1 MGTPA
6 ETVTVTPAP
15 TYTTTPCETTL
26 PETYTVT
33 PAPTYTTTPAETV
46 TQTPAPTYTPAP
58 ESPCGTVAPAPA
70 PESPCETVAPAPA
83 PESPCGTVAPAP
95 APTSPCGTVAPT
107 YKKYASQESPVVKK
121 DSSTQ
126 TWAFPL
132 IGAVAMIS
140 CISLAVGLRKKNSR
154 STRQMSL
161 VSPVSL
167 ESDLEME
174 IE

>member
-6 ETVTVTPAP
+6 ETYTVTPAP

-58 ESPCGTVAPAPA
+58 TSPCGTVAPAPA
-70 PESPCETVAPAPA
+70 PE
-83 PESPCGTVAPAP
+83 
-95 APTSPCGTVAPT
+95 SPCGTVAPT

-121 DSSTQ
+121 DSSSQ

-140 CISLAVGLRKKNSR
+140 CVSLAIGLRKKNSR

-167 ESDLEME
+167 ESDLE
-174 IE
+174 